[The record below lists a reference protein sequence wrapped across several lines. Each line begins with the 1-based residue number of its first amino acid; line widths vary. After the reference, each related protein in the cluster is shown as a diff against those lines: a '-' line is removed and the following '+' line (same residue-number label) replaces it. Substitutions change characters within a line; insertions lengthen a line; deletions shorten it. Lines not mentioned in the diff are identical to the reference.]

1 MGIQEMW
8 REGDSVLI
16 IGELRDNIGEMFDR
30 ITHLITN
37 NDSLASAKVLQKQM
51 RKRGAD
57 TELLI
62 LRECDTDTAFT
73 STDLG
78 ILFFDEIESEETVTG
93 IIENLREKECPV
105 CICIL
110 CWENLLD
117 VNSLNGRKIISI

>member
-62 LRECDTDTAFT
+62 LRE
-73 STDLG
+73 
-78 ILFFDEIESEETVTG
+78 
-93 IIENLREKECPV
+93 
-105 CICIL
+105 
-110 CWENLLD
+110 
-117 VNSLNGRKIISI
+117 